1 MADNNHDNLNY
12 EDVNI
17 DTTGENVNLLYE
29 KLKLKEETE
38 NAAKAAEEGDQ
49 PMRLDDASRVKVLSP
64 SRLVAKRFF
73 RNKLAMVGL
82 IILIILFTLCFLG
95 PLFYPYKQ
103 TQKFTGIN
111 DIEREYA
118 VCGEPT
124 SFVRYFLNT
133 DEKDDVRNYV
143 DSYIK
148 DFEDNGGAAIQRKNA
163 ATGDIFEVR
172 KLGEDV
178 YVLYLVGGK
187 LCSVDRF
194 TNEVTTGELPAE
206 HKSQI
211 IAAITNAQR
220 GDSKLEL
227 TLDGHTY
234 SIELVS
240 KGTANVYS
248 LFPEGDPRIVP
259 GILAS
264 KLVFDSHNAG
274 ETLNEEFQ
282 VAALTA
288 LYDTKEFTIDG
299 KKYTIDTSG
308 EEDLIKDE
316 AGTVTAGISQYAIRS
331 REGKDSFDIE
341 FKSTLV
347 AEVETMIDKN
357 ERDASFEYSVPQLNN
372 EGQYDRDEAGNIVLV
387 PETLNIERKE
397 VAGEVRY
404 HVSYN
409 QRTEVWS
416 LFERPSWKHLLG
428 TDGDSYDVIARIM
441 YGGRISLLVGFVV
454 VFLETILG
462 VLMGGL
468 AGFFGGWVDTLIMR
482 LVDIFY
488 CIPTMPIMI
497 ILASVFDQQQVK
509 PYIRLLWMMVV
520 LGILGWSG
528 IARLV
533 RGQIL
538 SLREQEFMTAAE
550 ATGLK
555 TGRRIFKHL
564 VPNVMPQLIV
574 SMTMGL
580 GGVILLEST
589 LSYLGLGV
597 KHPYATW
604 GNMINSVSDI
614 ESMKSYTY
622 IWIPVGVLI
631 CLAVIAFNFVG
642 DGLRDA
648 FDPKMKR

>member
-1 MADNNHDNLNY
+1 
-12 EDVNI
+12 
-17 DTTGENVNLLYE
+17 
-29 KLKLKEETE
+29 
-38 NAAKAAEEGDQ
+38 
-49 PMRLDDASRVKVLSP
+49 
-64 SRLVAKRFF
+64 
-73 RNKLAMVGL
+73 
-82 IILIILFTLCFLG
+82 
-95 PLFYPYKQ
+95 
-103 TQKFTGIN
+103 
-111 DIEREYA
+111 
-118 VCGEPT
+118 
-124 SFVRYFLNT
+124 
-133 DEKDDVRNYV
+133 
-143 DSYIK
+143 
-148 DFEDNGGAAIQRKNA
+148 
-163 ATGDIFEVR
+163 
-172 KLGEDV
+172 
-178 YVLYLVGGK
+178 
-187 LCSVDRF
+187 
-194 TNEVTTGELPAE
+194 
-206 HKSQI
+206 
-211 IAAITNAQR
+211 
-220 GDSKLEL
+220 
-227 TLDGHTY
+227 
-234 SIELVS
+234 
-240 KGTANVYS
+240 
-248 LFPEGDPRIVP
+248 
-259 GILAS
+259 
-264 KLVFDSHNAG
+264 
-274 ETLNEEFQ
+274 
-282 VAALTA
+282 
-288 LYDTKEFTIDG
+288 
-299 KKYTIDTSG
+299 
-308 EEDLIKDE
+308 
-316 AGTVTAGISQYAIRS
+316 
-331 REGKDSFDIE
+331 
-341 FKSTLV
+341 
-347 AEVETMIDKN
+347 MIDKN